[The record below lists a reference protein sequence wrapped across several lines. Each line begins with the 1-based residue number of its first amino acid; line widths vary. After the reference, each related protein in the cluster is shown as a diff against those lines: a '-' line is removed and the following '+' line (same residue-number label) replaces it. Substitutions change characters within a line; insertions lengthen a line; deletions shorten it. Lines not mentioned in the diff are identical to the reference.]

1 MKKIVSFI
9 LISMG
14 IFATPSYTGLT
25 GGIDFPNAY
34 ILIDKNYTISGIVGK
49 IDGDVQAD
57 FVIESNLLP
66 QVEAGIKISTLQKEF
81 DNSFL
86 QSNFKFQ
93 IVGETEKNPAIAIG
107 FTEFDEYDIQSDKD
121 NEASLDNSTAYA
133 FMVASK
139 NFKFRT
145 ANLTGSGGL
154 YFSKPVKETN
164 VDGFVSLEMPVSEA
178 IKVISEVYTFEKNDD
193 KRVSAN
199 VGFDFLTNEK
209 FRTQVFWRERNS
221 SFGVS
226 VNYIGILNNK
236 K

>member
-1 MKKIVSFI
+1 MKKLFSFI
-9 LISMG
+9 LISIG

-34 ILIDKNYTISGIVGK
+34 ILIDKNYTISGILGT
-49 IDGDVQAD
+49 IDGDVQGD

-66 QVEAGIKISTLQKEF
+66 QVEAGIKISTLQREF
-81 DNSFL
+81 NNSFL

-93 IVGETEKNPAIAIG
+93 VVGETDKNPAIALG
-107 FTEFDEYDIQSDKD
+107 FTEYDEYDIQSDKD
-121 NEASLDNSTAYA
+121 NESANDNSSAYA

-139 NFKFRT
+139 NFKYKN
-145 ANLTGSGGL
+145 ANVTGSGGL
-154 YFSKPVKETN
+154 YFSKPETGN
-164 VDGFVSLEMPVSEA
+164 NIDGFVGLEMPISEA
-178 IKVISEVYTFEKNDD
+178 IKLITEAYTFEKDD
-193 KRVSAN
+193 NKRVSAN
-199 VGFDFLTNEK
+199 IGFDFLTNEK

-226 VNYIGILNNK
+226 INYIGILNNK

>member
-81 DNSFL
+81 DNVFSE
-86 QSNFKFQ
+86 
-93 IVGETEKNPAIAIG
+93 IIG
-107 FTEFDEYDIQSDKD
+107 
-121 NEASLDNSTAYA
+121 
-133 FMVASK
+133 
-139 NFKFRT
+139 
-145 ANLTGSGGL
+145 
-154 YFSKPVKETN
+154 
-164 VDGFVSLEMPVSEA
+164 
-178 IKVISEVYTFEKNDD
+178 VY
-193 KRVSAN
+193 RIP
-199 VGFDFLTNEK
+199 G
-209 FRTQVFWRERNS
+209 
-221 SFGVS
+221 
-226 VNYIGILNNK
+226 
-236 K
+236 

>member
-1 MKKIVSFI
+1 MKKVISFI
-9 LISMG
+9 LICLG
-14 IFATPSYTGLT
+14 VFATPSYTGLT

-34 ILIDKNYTISGIVGK
+34 ILIDKNYTISGIVGT

-66 QVEAGIKISTLQKEF
+66 QVEAGIKISTLQREF

-93 IVGETEKNPAIAIG
+93 VVGETQKNPAIAIG
-107 FTEFDEYDIQSDKD
+107 FTEFDEYDIQSDEEED
-121 NEASLDNSTAYA
+121 QNDNSTAYA

-139 NFKFRT
+139 NFKFRN

-154 YFSKPVKETN
+154 YFSKPTEETDI
-164 VDGFVSLEMPVSEA
+164 DGFISLEMPVSEA
-178 IKVISEVYTFEKNDD
+178 IKVISELYTFEKNDD

-199 VGFDFLTNEK
+199 LGFDFLTNEK